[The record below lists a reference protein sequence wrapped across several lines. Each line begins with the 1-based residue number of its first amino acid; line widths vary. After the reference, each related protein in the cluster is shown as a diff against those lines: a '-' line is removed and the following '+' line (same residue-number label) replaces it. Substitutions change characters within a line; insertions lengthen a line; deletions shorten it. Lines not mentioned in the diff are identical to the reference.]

1 MAVTETPPETVAAAS
16 HTAPPAPRRAEA
28 TGFAAVLG
36 SGDHKVVGRLYIAT
50 ALLFGSVIVVLG
62 GLFAFEAIKPT
73 TLEVFSRNTVFQA
86 FTFWRVG
93 MLFLLALPLVVGLAL
108 VVVPLQVG
116 ARTVAFPRAAAA
128 SYWIWLMGAVL
139 FVASYAVNGGP
150 GGGRASGVNL
160 WITAMGVLTVGI
172 LVAAL
177 CLATTVF
184 ALRTPGLSLDR
195 VPLYAWSV
203 AVASVLW
210 LLTLP
215 VLVGLLVAMYVDHRH
230 GGSGI
235 GANAGLYG
243 RITWLFRNPQ
253 VYVVAIPVLGFA
265 ADVFATTARSRFAA
279 RLVAQGAIAAF
290 GVLSFGAFL
299 LTSDR
304 GALRTPLVIA
314 MALLALLPIV
324 ALLGASADLF
334 RRGSFALNGGVL
346 WAVAALLALL
356 VGVLGGAVG
365 SIPKEA
371 AGSALDLG
379 VGTAVIL
386 AAVIATLGGIHWW
399 ATKVL
404 HQPVKEAPGRLAP
417 LLLLVGTVLV
427 AVPDMVSGLAG
438 NDRERAADYTGGIKA
453 LNVVVLVG
461 VLVVLLGLLAAAAS
475 ILPALKAPSGQVATD
490 PWEGQTLEWL
500 TPSPPPLGNFDLDMP
515 VVRSPEPL
523 VDLREE
529 K

>member
-1 MAVTETPPETVAAAS
+1 MAVTETPPETIAAAS
-16 HTAPPAPRRAEA
+16 ETAASAPRRPPA

-50 ALLFGSVIVVLG
+50 SLLFGSVIVVFG
-62 GLFAFEAIKPT
+62 GLFAFEGIKPT
-73 TLEVFSRNTVFQA
+73 TLQVFSRDTVFQA

-93 MLFLLALPLVVGLAL
+93 TLFLLALPLVVGLAL

-128 SYWIWLMGAVL
+128 SYWIWLMGAAL
-139 FVASYAVNGGP
+139 LVASYAVNGGP
-150 GGGRASGVNL
+150 GGGRSSGVDL
-160 WITAMGVLTVGI
+160 WITAMGVLTAGI

-184 ALRTPGLSLDR
+184 ALRTTGLTLDR

-203 AVASVLW
+203 AVSSVLW

-215 VLVGLLVAMYVDHRH
+215 VLIGLLIVMYVDHRH
-230 GGSGI
+230 GGSGV

-243 RITWLFRNPQ
+243 GVAWLLRNPQ

-265 ADVFATTARSRFAA
+265 GDVFATTARSRFAA
-279 RLVAQGAIAAF
+279 RGVAQGAIAAF

-299 LTSDR
+299 LTSDAD
-304 GALRTPLVIA
+304 ALRTPLVIA
-314 MALLALLPIV
+314 MALLALLPIL

-365 SIPKEA
+365 SIPKKA
-371 AGSALDLG
+371 AGSILDIG
-379 VGTAVIL
+379 VGHAVVL
-386 AAVIATLGGIHWW
+386 AAVIATLGGVHWW

-404 HQPVKEAPGRLAP
+404 RQPVKEAPGRLAP

-438 NDRERAADYTGGIKA
+438 KGRELAPDYTGGIKA
-453 LNVVVLVG
+453 LNIVVLLG
-461 VLVVLLGLLAAAAS
+461 VLVVALGLLAAVAS
-475 ILPALKAPSGQVATD
+475 ILPALKAADGEVAAD

-515 VVRSPEPL
+515 VVASPEPL